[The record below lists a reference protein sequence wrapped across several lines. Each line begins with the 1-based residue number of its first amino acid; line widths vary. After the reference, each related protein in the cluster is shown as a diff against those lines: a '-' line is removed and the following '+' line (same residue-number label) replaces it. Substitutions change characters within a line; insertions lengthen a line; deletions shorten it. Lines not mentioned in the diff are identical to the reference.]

1 MVCHGKC
8 TQRLTLV
15 TLNYSELM
23 AYVKYLNKNEQERM
37 TSDKDNAGSGAGAYA
52 YYLT

>member
-23 AYVKYLNKNEQERM
+23 AYVRVEHRTKSETINIWRVTPFFKLDAN
-37 TSDKDNAGSGAGAYA
+37 
-52 YYLT
+52 

>member
-23 AYVKYLNKNEQERM
+23 AYVIITM
-37 TSDKDNAGSGAGAYA
+37 TAIKMLRWRKVQMLKASWPLGEM
-52 YYLT
+52 